1 MITFLSWYLPETL
14 SFLNMKHIIVRNK
27 NLASVEVTQ
36 IVITLLNI
44 LALERESILPQFHKK
59 FLKAN
64 SFPIPDENH
73 LVRLRLYRAAIALA

>member
-1 MITFLSWYLPETL
+1 
-14 SFLNMKHIIVRNK
+14 MKHIIVRNK

-36 IVITLLNI
+36 IVITILNI

-64 SFPIPDENH
+64 SFPTPGKNH
-73 LVRLRLYRAAIALA
+73 LVRLRLYRTTVLQLPWPEHRIIV